1 MPFFCTRHSPRDK
14 RHLSILVAIQRATD
28 LQHHHVVHHPKVGE
42 LDQGRICGQMQDV
55 STGKGKS
62 SYYSAMP

>member
-1 MPFFCTRHSPRDK
+1 MF
-14 RHLSILVAIQRATD
+14 IL
-28 LQHHHVVHHPKVGE
+28 LYE

-62 SYYSAMP
+62 SYYSAMPRARGLKFCYVIADPKVGE

>member
-1 MPFFCTRHSPRDK
+1 MGREGGGQSHNK
-14 RHLSILVAIQRATD
+14 
-28 LQHHHVVHHPKVGE
+28 K

-62 SYYSAMP
+62 SYYSAMPRARSLKFYYVIADPKVGE

>member
-1 MPFFCTRHSPRDK
+1 MYVCVNKIDK
-14 RHLSILVAIQRATD
+14 
-28 LQHHHVVHHPKVGE
+28 K

-62 SYYSAMP
+62 SCYSVMLRARGLKFYYVIADPKVGE